1 MNWGPTSLIILGKQA
16 QLLRNELTED
26 GGNSLRLQ
34 EARHLHFLGGGEF
47 QSYLVLGHR
56 FGM

>member
-1 MNWGPTSLIILGKQA
+1 LGKQA
-16 QLLRNELTED
+16 QFLRKELRKN
-26 GGNSLRLQ
+26 GGKRVGLQ
-34 EARHLHFLGGGEF
+34 QARHLRFLGGGEF